1 MNLGTLGEKTEPSK
15 TAFVSLADGI
25 HYTYADLQ
33 RISDMVAA
41 DLANLKKARKSHW
54 SGSIRALT
62 WRHCLVS

>member
-33 RISDMVAA
+33 MDSFENSQIDEAMKH
-41 DLANLKKARKSHW
+41 LL
-54 SGSIRALT
+54 
-62 WRHCLVS
+62 

>member
-41 DLANLKKARKSHW
+41 DLAVD
-54 SGSIRALT
+54 
-62 WRHCLVS
+62 HCFGQNFIIFIAFAGF